1 MVRILRIDASARSEG
16 SVSRDLSDRLVS
28 RLAGVD
34 GEVTV
39 RDLAENSPGFVDADW
54 VGANFTAPDARTDA
68 QRDRLADSEVLVREL
83 ETADHIVIG
92 APIYNFSVP
101 AALKAWIDQVARAR
115 RTFIYTEQGP
125 KGLLDGK
132 TAWLVVA
139 SGGTPVDSEI
149 DFATPYLR
157 HVLGFLGISDVR
169 VIDAGRWGFLSDA
182 EKAAVIAAAEGAE
195 KAAALHAA

>member
-1 MVRILRIDASARSEG
+1 MDMARILRIDASARTEG
-16 SVSRDLSDRLVS
+16 SVSRDLTDRLVN
-28 RLAGVD
+28 RLAGPD
-34 GEVTV
+34 GDITV
-39 RDLAENSPGFVDADW
+39 RDLAAAAPEFVDAGW
-54 VGANFTAPDARTDA
+54 VGANFTAPDERSAA
-68 QRDRLADSEVLVREL
+68 QHDRLAGSEALVQEL
-83 ETADHIVIG
+83 EAADHIVIG

-115 RTFIYTEQGP
+115 RTFVYTETGP
-125 KGLLDGK
+125 EGLLKGK
-132 TAWLVVA
+132 TAWLVIA

-182 EKAAVIAAAEGAE
+182 EQAAVIAEAEGAHR
-195 KAAALHAA
+195 AAA

>member
-1 MVRILRIDASARSEG
+1 MTRILRIDASARTEG
-16 SVSRDLSDRLVS
+16 SVSRDLTDRLVA
-28 RLAGVD
+28 RLAGAD

-39 RDLAENSPGFVDADW
+39 RDLADSAPRFVDGAW
-54 VGANFTAPDARTDA
+54 IGANFTAPDARTDA
-68 QRDRLADSEVLVREL
+68 HKAELAASDALVKEL
-83 ETADHIVIG
+83 EAANQIVIG

-115 RTFIYTEQGP
+115 RTFVYTENGP

-132 TAWLVVA
+132 TAWLVMA
-139 SGGTPVDSEI
+139 SGGTPVDSDI

-169 VIDAGRWGFLSDA
+169 VIDAGRWGFQSEA
-182 EKAAVIAAAEGAE
+182 EQAAVIAQAEGVQ
-195 KAAALHAA
+195 KAAA